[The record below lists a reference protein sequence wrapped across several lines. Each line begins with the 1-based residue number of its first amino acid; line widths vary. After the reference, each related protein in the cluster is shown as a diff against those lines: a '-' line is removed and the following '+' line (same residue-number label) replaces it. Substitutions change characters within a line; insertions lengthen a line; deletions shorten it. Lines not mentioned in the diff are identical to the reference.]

1 MKDFIKKTWIVI
13 SSNNKASDLMINC
26 TRSELDEVL
35 LNSDFE
41 DNEYE
46 VFLYKSDEYYM
57 LTEGED
63 YDINKNYK
71 NEKSR

>member
-35 LNSDFE
+35 LNTDFE
-41 DNEYE
+41 
-46 VFLYKSDEYYM
+46 
-57 LTEGED
+57 GGRHQGR
-63 YDINKNYK
+63 I
-71 NEKSR
+71 EKIPCN